1 MRSCVGWGRWTTGRH
16 GGMSDHTRPD
26 QQTTQVDREDAGAA
40 HEPDRM
46 PTPEE
51 ERSAE
56 QLEVDREAATAY
68 EEAME
73 RGANQQGEGRIT

>member
-1 MRSCVGWGRWTTGRH
+1 
-16 GGMSDHTRPD
+16 MSEHTRPD
-26 QQTTQVDREDAGAA
+26 AQTTQVDRDDAVAA

-56 QLEVDREAATAY
+56 LLEVDPEAAEAY

-73 RGANQQGEGRIT
+73 RGAEQQGEGRITP